1 MTLIGC
7 KQEDSGQPPVPDAK
21 LSVEKLTVKPNPTGL
36 AFGFW
41 PSPNKQ
47 DLVFR
52 DFGKRTTSRIDFRD
66 WKTIEVKKG
75 EYRWNGVFDNVK
87 KSHRYGETPITSV
100 NISFSKQIT
109 KQKQTI
115 PDFYYP
121 RITDPETRAVAK
133 RFLYAYVQELLKEAG
148 SAMLTIDYEIN
159 SNYLLS
165 KDNEGTR
172 TKEWSE
178 WYVEAAKTARQA
190 AADLGMQEQLK
201 LVPIVNGDPLDPDSI
216 YRKGTKANQ
225 WLLDVVAVSDYLG
238 VDTYHLN
245 VVKGQEPDVTD
256 PKSTIDIIRFWI
268 DNYAGSKDVILC
280 ENGFTS
286 VTEHFPDIT
295 WRKKEKYAGTEQQQ
309 LMYYR
314 RLLAELEKANKSD
327 GVFHN
332 KLRGFHIW
340 SYMDNSSTR
349 KGEYEQS
356 FGLVRLDGTTK
367 PAFSE
372 VRDDIA
378 RLERDPFFNPERV
391 VRTENVTETLTN
403 SDQGVML
410 AYNNGNDY
418 DTLQVTLPPGSSTIK
433 ITTEKPG
440 YLLAGVNGQSWIAQ
454 ANSEKT
460 EFELNLAPYVHVN
473 ESLSVKLFFTG
484 SVFPFQQKVLSIQTN
499 TVS

>member
-1 MTLIGC
+1 LTLGGC
-7 KQEDSGQPPVPDAK
+7 KEEDNGQPPAPEA
-21 LSVEKLTVKPNPTGL
+21 SVEKLTVKPNPTGL

-66 WKTIEVKKG
+66 WKTIELKKG
-75 EYRWNGVFDNVK
+75 EYQWNGVFDNVK
-87 KSHRYGETPITSV
+87 KSHRYGETPIIAI

-121 RITDPETRAVAK
+121 RITDPETRAAAK
-133 RFLYAYVQELLKEAG
+133 RFLYTYVQELLKQAG
-148 SAMLTIDYEIN
+148 SAMVAIDYEIN
-159 SNYLLS
+159 SNYLLPR
-165 KDNEGTR
+165 DYEGVR

-190 AADLGMQEQLK
+190 AADLSMSEQLK
-201 LVPIVNGDPLDPDSI
+201 LVPIVNGDPLEPDTI
-216 YRKGTKANQ
+216 YAKGPKANQ
-225 WLLDVVAVSDYLG
+225 WLLDVVAASDYLG

-268 DNYAGSKDVILC
+268 DNYAGAKDVILC

-286 VTEHFPDIT
+286 VTENFPDIT
-295 WRKKEKYAGTEQQQ
+295 WRQKEKYAGTEQQQ

-314 RLLAELEKANKSD
+314 RLFSELEKANKPD

-349 KGEYEQS
+349 KGDYEQS
-356 FGLVRLDGTTK
+356 FGLVRLNGTTK
-367 PAFSE
+367 PAFGE
-372 VRDDIA
+372 VRNGIA

-391 VRTENVTETLTN
+391 DRTENVTEVLAN
-403 SDQGVML
+403 SEQGVML

-418 DTLQVTLPPGSSTIK
+418 DALQVTLPPGSSTIK

-440 YLLAGVNGQSWIAQ
+440 YLLAGVNGGAWIAQ

-460 EFELNLAPYVHVN
+460 VFELDLAPYV
-473 ESLSVKLFFTG
+473 SDKDPLSVKLFFTG

-499 TVS
+499 THS